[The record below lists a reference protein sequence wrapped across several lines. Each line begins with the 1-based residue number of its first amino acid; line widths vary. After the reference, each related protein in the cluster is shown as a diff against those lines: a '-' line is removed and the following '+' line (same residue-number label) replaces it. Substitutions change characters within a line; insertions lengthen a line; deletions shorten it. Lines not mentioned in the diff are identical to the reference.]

1 LVDIIREVPSPN
13 PDIPKAEEGKEKQQS
28 ANIPLDLKFN
38 YNLNESSSD
47 TVGSSDDSEPI
58 KDDMFTVVDHWESPK
73 ARMEEDL
80 KKVIK
85 KRVKDRELK
94 LNNLSVGDEFIEA
107 MSDLFKNDN
116 NIQKVHLSNNKI
128 STRGAIAIFNKIS
141 NSWYFLDISSNPD
154 ISRDAYKFLSRYV
167 LKDYRK

>member
-1 LVDIIREVPSPN
+1 
-13 PDIPKAEEGKEKQQS
+13 
-28 ANIPLDLKFN
+28 
-38 YNLNESSSD
+38 
-47 TVGSSDDSEPI
+47 
-58 KDDMFTVVDHWESPK
+58 
-73 ARMEEDL
+73 MEEDL

-141 NSWYFLDISSNPD
+141 NS
-154 ISRDAYKFLSRYV
+154 
-167 LKDYRK
+167 

>member
-58 KDDMFTVVDHWESPK
+58 KDDMFTVVDH
-73 ARMEEDL
+73 
-80 KKVIK
+80 
-85 KRVKDRELK
+85 
-94 LNNLSVGDEFIEA
+94 
-107 MSDLFKNDN
+107 
-116 NIQKVHLSNNKI
+116 
-128 STRGAIAIFNKIS
+128 
-141 NSWYFLDISSNPD
+141 
-154 ISRDAYKFLSRYV
+154 
-167 LKDYRK
+167 